1 LHGLPVRHADKKAMK
16 DVTDQEDER
25 ELDALMG
32 K

>member
-1 LHGLPVRHADKKAMK
+1 VRHADKKAMK